1 MATTRY
7 QSNDLR
13 RQVGSPRPK
22 GRGSSAR
29 NLSTW
34 RNGSSGVANVPDAQ
48 ENKDTLCRNV
58 LIYGNCRYE
67 DQGCTFSHDQ
77 NKGKA
82 NQSQSDSSKKSLNV
96 ESPSFTPANI
106 QPPSKKASLTSQAAN
121 APAFT
126 PKGLGASSPSIASV
140 EAETPPTSF
149 NPAKIREFT
158 PTSSFD
164 LNSSVSNES

>member
-34 RNGSSGVANVPDAQ
+34 RDGSSGVANVPDAQ

-82 NQSQSDSSKKSLNV
+82 NQSQSDRCVHVFLDSLGTATRIRGGIYLPMHPLNV
-96 ESPSFTPANI
+96 RIVYHPSLRCNPKRAHRATHCRTLWFVGRSGLPPACCCPCPI
-106 QPPSKKASLTSQAAN
+106 
-121 APAFT
+121 
-126 PKGLGASSPSIASV
+126 GSIA
-140 EAETPPTSF
+140 
-149 NPAKIREFT
+149 
-158 PTSSFD
+158 
-164 LNSSVSNES
+164 